1 MLLNNSYRPRNNI
14 EGAEDNFDA
23 NGVGIVHFG
32 VGAFHRAHKA
42 VYTHEVLKR
51 HGGDWRILGVS
62 LQSTEIAD
70 ALNVQDGVYSLMRRG
85 ADKSEVTLIKSIT
98 NVQAATR
105 GIEVIF
111 NHLASHQTRIVSMT
125 VTEKAYGILR
135 EDGRI
140 DMNHRSIAHDI
151 ENPEQP
157 IGIIGMIVKGLRMR
171 KTLGLKPYTVLCC
184 DNLPKNGDLIR
195 SGVIDFAHHIGENS
209 LAEWIDLNGAFPN
222 SMVDRITP
230 ATTPELINEVSEFLG
245 VVDRVPVE
253 TETFSQWVLE
263 DKFSDG
269 RPKWEDV
276 GAIFV
281 EDVAPY
287 EHMKLRMLN
296 GAHSLIAYL
305 GFLSG
310 HRFVRDVMA
319 DKYLASLVNKY
330 IKAAALT
337 LAPIKSIDFMTY
349 ANDLIERFENPHIAH
364 ETYQIA
370 MDGSQKMPQRIF
382 EPALDSLKAG
392 SSIEPFAL
400 ATAAWIFFCSG
411 EQESIGSYKLR
422 DPRETELVKAY
433 QCGANNSDQI
443 CETFLQL
450 PDLFPKGLIQSELW
464 KTSVSKYLNA
474 MIERGLSQTI
484 ASKVT

>member
-1 MLLNNSYRPRNNI
+1 MLLNNSYRPRNTI
-14 EGAEDNFDA
+14 EGAEDNFDD
-23 NGVGIVHFG
+23 NEVGIVHFG
-32 VGAFHRAHKA
+32 AGAFHRAHQA
-42 VYTHEVLKR
+42 VYTHKILKK

-70 ALNVQDGVYSLMRRG
+70 ILNAQGGVYSLIQRG
-85 ADKSEVTLIKSIT
+85 AHGSTVSLIKSIK
-98 NVQAATR
+98 NVEAATR
-105 GIEVIF
+105 GTELIF
-111 NHLASHQTRIVSMT
+111 KHLASPKTRIVSMT

-135 EDGRI
+135 EEGRV
-140 DMNHRSIAHDI
+140 DLNHESIAHDVA
-151 ENPEQP
+151 NPEQP

-171 KTLGLKPYTVLCC
+171 KALGLKPYTVLCC
-184 DNLPKNGDLIR
+184 DNLPKNGDLVR
-195 SGVIDFAHHIGENS
+195 KGVLDFTLRIGEPE
-209 LAEWIDLNGAFPN
+209 LAAWIESHAAFPN

-230 ATTPELINEVSEFLG
+230 ATTPKLIDEVTEHLG
-245 VVDRVPVE
+245 VSDRVPVE
-253 TETFSQWVLE
+253 TEAFSQWVVE

-276 GAIFV
+276 GVIFV

-310 HRFVRDVMA
+310 HKLVRDVMA
-319 DKYLASLVNKY
+319 DKQLAPLVDRH

-337 LAPIKSIDFMTY
+337 LAPIKEIDFKSY
-349 ANDLIERFENPHIAH
+349 ANDLIKRFENPHIAH

-400 ATAAWIFFCSG
+400 ATAVWIFFCSG
-411 EQESIGSYKLR
+411 EQETIGSYKLR
-422 DPRETELVKAY
+422 DPREAELVNAY
-433 QCGANNSDQI
+433 KSGASNSDQI
-443 CETFLQL
+443 CDAFFQL
-450 PDLFPKGLIQSELW
+450 PDLFPKGLIQDEIW
-464 KTSVSKYLNA
+464 KTSVSKYLQL
-474 MIERGLSQTI
+474 MINKGVSAAI
-484 ASKVT
+484 ADMET